1 METLHPTSFL
11 PNSSWVF
18 QGSNQSSTEW
28 TKEENK
34 KFEYALA
41 IFDETTPNRWAR
53 VAEMI
58 PGKTVYD
65 VFKQYKEL
73 EEDVCDIEAGRV
85 PIPPGYFSSSDF
97 AFDLVDDRDSFRKKP
112 QSARGAS
119 DHERKKGVPWTKDE
133 HRRFLLGLLKY
144 GKGDWRNI
152 SRNFVVTKTPTQVA
166 SHAQKYFLRQ
176 HSGVKEKRRPSIHD
190 FTTINLTESSSP
202 SENNANVTFW
212 DQSSVIPPLQM
223 YSEEAQKVLL
233 DWNIPSEEALM
244 VLGSTCGDLFM
255 SSPYN
260 VSSPNGLKL
269 PLDQNLYAGARY
281 AARTKP
287 QASMFEL
294 QTSGYY

>member
-1 METLHPTSFL
+1 MFL
-11 PNSSWVF
+11 LLLLTAHISYIHAHRKCVLLQDFIVEASE
-18 QGSNQSSTEW
+18 S
-28 TKEENK
+28 
-34 KFEYALA
+34 
-41 IFDETTPNRWAR
+41 
-53 VAEMI
+53 
-58 PGKTVYD
+58 
-65 VFKQYKEL
+65 EL
-73 EEDVCDIEAGRV
+73 WFHCICS
-85 PIPPGYFSSSDF
+85 YS
-97 AFDLVDDRDSFRKKP
+97 L
-112 QSARGAS
+112 
-119 DHERKKGVPWTKDE
+119 

-202 SENNANVTFW
+202 SENNANITFW

-223 YSEEAQKVLL
+223 YGEEAQKVLL

-244 VLGSTCGDLFM
+244 VLGSTCGNLFM

-260 VSSPNGLKL
+260 VSSPSGLKL